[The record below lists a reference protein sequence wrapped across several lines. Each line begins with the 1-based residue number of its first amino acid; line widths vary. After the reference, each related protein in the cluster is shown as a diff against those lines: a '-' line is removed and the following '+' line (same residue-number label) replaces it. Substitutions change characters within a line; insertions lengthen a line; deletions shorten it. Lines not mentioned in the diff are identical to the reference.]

1 MRIIY
6 KLNLNDVD
14 WNEMK
19 ETLSQDKFDNGRNPE
34 QLMKSFENSHSTCIA
49 YADNRIIGTARV
61 LSDGICNAYLVD
73 VWTLTEF
80 RGQGIARKVIDKLL
94 DKLPGKH
101 VYTLTDNVVDFY
113 KKIGFKESPTGLEK
127 VIGQWLVNE

>member
-49 YADNRIIGTARV
+49 YADNRIIGTAR
-61 LSDGICNAYLVD
+61 N
-73 VWTLTEF
+73 
-80 RGQGIARKVIDKLL
+80 
-94 DKLPGKH
+94 
-101 VYTLTDNVVDFY
+101 
-113 KKIGFKESPTGLEK
+113 
-127 VIGQWLVNE
+127 